1 MRLRQEESMNIA
13 FDAVALL
20 GPMSK
25 NRGIGNYA
33 QSLLKTLLR
42 VDTKNHYFFF
52 NAVEKT
58 DIFRDE
64 LQAGLLQEYDFP
76 MLANRERLFSA
87 GFLDIYRGVL
97 EHFLK
102 ENEID
107 IFYIT
112 SPFDEH
118 FPPYQKPWFGEVRVV
133 ACVYDIIPYVM
144 RTHYFPNP
152 GDIDWYMERVE
163 MLRWADRY
171 SVISQSVKDDMVS
184 YLDFPAEKID
194 VIWGAPHDRF
204 RKIDVSQ
211 TSKRDLDRK
220 FGFDSPFIMCTG
232 GDDER
237 KNLAVLIRAFGGLPG
252 VLTARYQLAIVCK
265 LSEPSVKRYQA
276 LAKELGI
283 ANRVI
288 LTNFVSDEELLEL
301 YNSAYLVAFP
311 STYEGFG
318 LPVVEAW
325 ACGIP
330 VLTSNN
336 SSLVQIAGDAAILV
350 DPFSEEDIRHG
361 LEYALTEA
369 DLRTLAEKGQ
379 ARLKRFQWDKVAQ
392 LTVDCFESA
401 GSLSVK
407 SECAATR
414 KKLAFFTPLPPIQS
428 GISDYSVDILSAL
441 SGRFDI
447 DVYID
452 EGYTADCQLPDTV
465 RIFPHT
471 SYEAH
476 QAAYFDTIF
485 QMGNSEYHV
494 YMWDYLR
501 RFGGTLVLHDYN
513 MHGIFQAVALARNN
527 SIAFYGEIVA
537 QELGNENAGRY
548 LQEISH
554 GVGLKIQ
561 EVELNA
567 YLSDY
572 ADRIIVHS
580 AESKRKLLMH
590 DSHRNVA
597 WIRHY
602 ARIDELPSVESAR
615 RALNLPQDAL
625 IIAAFGHVHETKR
638 ALPLVRAFAKLSG
651 KYSHAQLLFVGK
663 LDDALKTS
671 FPALVKKLGL
681 EGRILVTG
689 YTDIARFQQYIDAT
703 DICVN
708 LRWPYNGET
717 SGSLMRILSKGKCVV
732 VNDIGSFAEIPDEAC
747 VKIPPVEKMTEREEV
762 TVICSALKRLA
773 EDEAE
778 RVRLQQAARKFAE
791 DELDL
796 KIISC
801 QYEDF
806 ILGSRRTCVTENLL
820 EKLREEVESKH
831 MTDADIH
838 TLAKILAYA

>member
-1 MRLRQEESMNIA
+1 MNIA

-64 LQAGLLQEYDFP
+64 VQVGILQEYDFP
-76 MLANRERLFSA
+76 MLANRECLFSA
-87 GFLDIYRGVL
+87 GFLDIYRSVL
-97 EHFLK
+97 ERFLK

-107 IFYIT
+107 VFYIT
-112 SPFDEH
+112 SPFDGH
-118 FPPYQKPWFGEVRVV
+118 FPPYQETWFSDVHVV

-144 RTHYFPNP
+144 RAHYLPNP

-184 YLDFPAEKID
+184 YLNFPAEKID

-204 RKIDVSQ
+204 QKIDVPQ
-211 TSKRDLDRK
+211 TVRRELGRK

-237 KNLAVLIRAFGGLPG
+237 KNLGGLIRAFGKLPKE
-252 VLTARYQLAIVCK
+252 LTAKYQLAIVCK

-276 LAKELGI
+276 IAKELGVT
-283 ANRVI
+283 NRVI
-288 LTNFVSDEELLEL
+288 LTNFVSDEELLNL
-301 YNSAYLVAFP
+301 YNLAYLVAFP

-325 ACGIP
+325 ACGVP

-336 SSLVQIAGDAAILV
+336 SSLAQIAGDAAILV
-350 DPFSEEDIRHG
+350 DPFSEEDIRRG

-369 DLRTLAEKGQ
+369 DLSMLAEKGR
-379 ARLKRFQWDKVAQ
+379 ARLQHFRWDKVAQ

-407 SECAATR
+407 SEHAATR
-414 KKLAFFTPLPPIQS
+414 KRLAFFTPLPPVQS
-428 GISDYSVDILSAL
+428 GISDYSVDILSSL
-441 SGRFDI
+441 SDRFDI

-452 EGYTADCQLPDTV
+452 DGYTADCQLPDTV
-465 RIFPHT
+465 RVFPHT

-476 QAAYFDTIF
+476 RAAYFDTIF

-513 MHGIFQAVALARNN
+513 MHNVFQAVALTKKND
-527 SIAFYGEIVA
+527 IALYSEMVA
-537 QELGNENAGRY
+537 QEIGAESAGPYIQDVSR
-548 LQEISH
+548 
-554 GVGLKIQ
+554 GAALKIQ
-561 EVELNA
+561 ELELNA
-567 YLSDY
+567 YLTDY
-572 ADRIIVHS
+572 VDRTIVHS
-580 AESKRKLLMH
+580 AESKRKLLIH

-597 WIRHY
+597 WIRLY
-602 ARIDELPSVESAR
+602 ARIDEFPNVEEAR
-615 RALNLPQDAL
+615 QALDLSQDAL
-625 IIAAFGHVHETKR
+625 VIAAFGHIHETKR
-638 ALPLVRAFAKLSG
+638 AIPLIQAFAKLAE
-651 KYSHAQLLFVGK
+651 KYSRVQLLFVGK
-663 LDDALKTS
+663 LDDSLRTPFLAM
-671 FPALVKKLGL
+671 VKKFGL
-681 EGRILVTG
+681 ERRILVTG
-689 YTDIARFQQYIDAT
+689 YTDIARFQQYIDAA

-717 SGSLMRILSKGKCVV
+717 SGSLMRILAKGKCVL
-732 VNDIGSFAEIPDEAC
+732 VNDIGSFSEIPDEAC
-747 VKIPPVEKMTEREEV
+747 VKIPSVEKMTEREEV
-762 TVICSALKRLA
+762 TAIYSALKRLA
-773 EDEAE
+773 EDETE
-778 RVRLQQAARKFAE
+778 RVRLQQAARRFAE
-791 DELDL
+791 VELDL
-796 KIISC
+796 KKISR
-801 QYEDF
+801 QYENF
-806 ILGSRRTCVTENLL
+806 ILDSRRTCVTENLL
-820 EKLREEVESKH
+820 EKLREEVKTKH

-838 TLAKILAYA
+838 ALAKILAYA

>member
-1 MRLRQEESMNIA
+1 MNIA

-33 QSLLKTLLR
+33 QSLLKTLLQ

-64 LQAGLLQEYDFP
+64 LQAGLLQEYNFP
-76 MLANRERLFSA
+76 MLTNRERLFSA
-87 GFLDIYRGVL
+87 GFLDIYRSVL
-97 EHFLK
+97 ERFLK

-107 IFYIT
+107 VFYIT
-112 SPFDEH
+112 SPFDGQ
-118 FPPYQKPWFGEVRVV
+118 FPPYRKTWFSDVHVV
-133 ACVYDIIPYVM
+133 VCVYDIIPYVM
-144 RTHYFPNP
+144 RAHYFPNP

-171 SVISQSVKDDMVS
+171 SAISQSVKDDMVS

-204 RKIDVSQ
+204 RKIDVPQ
-211 TSKRDLDRK
+211 TARRELDRK

-237 KNLAVLIRAFGGLPG
+237 KNLEGLIRAFGKLPKA
-252 VLTARYQLAIVCK
+252 LTAKYQLAIVCK
-265 LSEPSVKRYQA
+265 LSESSVRRYQTI
-276 LAKELGI
+276 AKELGI

-288 LTNFVSDEELLEL
+288 LTNFVSDEELLDL
-301 YNSAYLVAFP
+301 YNLAYLVAFP

-325 ACGIP
+325 ACGVP

-350 DPFSEEDIRHG
+350 DPFSEENIRRG

-369 DLRTLAEKGQ
+369 DLSMLAEKGR
-379 ARLKRFQWDKVAQ
+379 ARLQHFRWDKVAQ
-392 LTVDCFESA
+392 LTADCLESA
-401 GSLSVK
+401 GRLSVK
-407 SECAATR
+407 NERAATR
-414 KKLAFFTPLPPIQS
+414 KKLAFFTPLPPVQS
-428 GISDYSVDILSAL
+428 GISDYSVDILSSL
-441 SGRFDI
+441 SDRFDI

-452 EGYTADCQLPDTV
+452 DGYTVDCQLPDTV
-465 RIFPHT
+465 RVFPHT
-471 SYEAH
+471 SYEARR
-476 QAAYFDTIF
+476 AAYFDTIF

-501 RFGGTLVLHDYN
+501 HFGGTLVLHDYN
-513 MHGIFQAVALARNN
+513 MHGVFQAVALAKNN
-527 SIAFYGEIVA
+527 NISFYGKIVE
-537 QELGNENAGRY
+537 QELGKENAERY
-548 LQEISH
+548 LQDVSH
-554 GVGLKIQ
+554 GAGLKIQ
-561 EVELNA
+561 EMELNA
-567 YLSDY
+567 YLTDY

-590 DSHRNVA
+590 NSHRNVA

-602 ARIDELPSVESAR
+602 ARIDKLPNIEATRRELD
-615 RALNLPQDAL
+615 LPQDAF
-625 IIAAFGHVHETKR
+625 IIAAFGHIHETKR
-638 ALPLVRAFAKLSG
+638 AIPLVKAFAKLAG
-651 KYSHAQLLFVGK
+651 KYNRAQLLFVGK
-663 LDDALKTS
+663 MDDALRTS

-681 EGRILVTG
+681 ESRILVTG
-689 YTDIARFQQYIDAT
+689 YTDIARFQQYIDAV

-717 SGSLMRILSKGKCVV
+717 SGSLMRILAKGKCVV
-732 VNDIGSFAEIPDEAC
+732 VNDIGSFSEIPDEAC
-747 VKIPPVEKMTEREEV
+747 VKIPSVEKMTEREEV
-762 TVICSALKRLA
+762 TAIYNALKRLA
-773 EDEAE
+773 EDETE
-778 RVRLQQAARKFAE
+778 RMRLQQAARRFAE
-791 DELDL
+791 VELDL
-796 KIISC
+796 KIISR
-801 QYEDF
+801 QYGDF
-806 ILGSRRTCVTENLL
+806 ILDSRRTCVTEDLL
-820 EKLREEVESKH
+820 AKLREEVKEKH